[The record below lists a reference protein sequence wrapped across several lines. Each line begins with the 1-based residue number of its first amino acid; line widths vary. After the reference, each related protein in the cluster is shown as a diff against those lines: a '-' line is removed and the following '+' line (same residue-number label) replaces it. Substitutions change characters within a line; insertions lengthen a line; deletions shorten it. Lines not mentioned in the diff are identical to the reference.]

1 MGSNRPPHRSRRAE
15 LLHRA
20 PASGSDIETLVG
32 PGMTDSG
39 WRKPALGDSVHP
51 IPGDRALVASLLER
65 PPPVLDTFRSES
77 GGHLTVGRYR
87 VVVNVA
93 SHDSTQPPALFGH
106 RQVSLSFYLHSN
118 FSSTVWRKDRVAKS
132 NDFDRLGGLRIPSS
146 AKCNATCKVQ
156 KA

>member
-1 MGSNRPPHRSRRAE
+1 
-15 LLHRA
+15 
-20 PASGSDIETLVG
+20 
-32 PGMTDSG
+32 MTDSG

-118 FSSTVWRKDRVAKS
+118 TTQ
-132 NDFDRLGGLRIPSS
+132 LGPHSLGYRAAQELETSPS
-146 AKCNATCKVQ
+146 ALCTNVREA
-156 KA
+156 